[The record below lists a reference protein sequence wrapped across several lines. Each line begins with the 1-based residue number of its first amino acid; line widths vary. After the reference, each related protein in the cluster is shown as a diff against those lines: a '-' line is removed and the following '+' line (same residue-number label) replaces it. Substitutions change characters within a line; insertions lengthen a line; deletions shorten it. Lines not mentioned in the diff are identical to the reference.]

1 MKVLIRPV
9 KSKYNEEHLKP
20 CKRCLIPTEMC
31 PFVALLIS
39 GIEYDL
45 FPECISVP
53 SIDYIS

>member
-9 KSKYNEEHLKP
+9 KSKHNEEQLKP
-20 CKRCLIPTEMC
+20 CKKCLIPTEMC
-31 PFVALLIS
+31 PVIALLIFN
-39 GIEYDL
+39 IEYDL